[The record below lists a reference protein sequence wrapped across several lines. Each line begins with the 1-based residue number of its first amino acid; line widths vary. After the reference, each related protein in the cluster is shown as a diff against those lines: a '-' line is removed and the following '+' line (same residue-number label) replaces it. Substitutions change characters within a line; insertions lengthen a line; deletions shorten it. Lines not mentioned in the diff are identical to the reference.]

1 MPDKIETKGQAG
13 DNVEKIQEQQV
24 ETSEKTNDILETVV
38 GSYPENI
45 DNKLQGLIDI
55 FDEKGAICTAL
66 GLNTTIESH
75 LSVIANMTT
84 AIAGL
89 LFGEKGINSG
99 DVFTKL
105 TSKIKSAEVFTEIA
119 NEVKSDS
126 KGGAKSSLEII
137 IAGLN
142 KAGTK
147 QLTEFLEV
155 LKGMSPSSQVLDVST
170 LIQSIS
176 SLDGVIG
183 ALDTLDLSSIKDKVK
198 NFKGMDD
205 VFKALADIITL
216 AETFTKNIDKFLDA
230 EDDIKDFLSIL
241 TDIIANKKEA
251 SILQV
256 ANAVAE
262 LKGTGTLEDLDESL
276 IIVGNALYIISEI
289 NNINVVADKKFRDN
303 VEKLISNIIWLKDK
317 LIELDNGDGA
327 KLAEVANICKSLSEV
342 FKGLMIIAISATV
355 AGLLCAPAIVGLFL
369 VVPLLYIIGKV
380 IIPILAGLTTDGEL
394 KLSFDGVEQ
403 LGQLLLIITG
413 VLLIGALF
421 MKLGLW
427 IETLQFGVLIITFLG
442 AMLLVGKMVQVAN
455 AGFSGLYDF
464 AQLILALTGC
474 LLIGALFMMIDELWM
489 NALLFA
495 GILTIFVGGIL
506 VVMVLAAN
514 LGKGKTLKIGE
525 TLIKLIIVLSTA
537 LIVGALFMMI
547 DGFATNALLF
557 ALILTGFITAILAI
571 IVIAAKMG
579 KSLRLADTLVQ
590 LIGVLALSLII
601 GALFMFIPKFPE
613 KSLEFV
619 GLMLLYVGGIMLIFT
634 IASKFMK
641 SALKEMIMLAI
652 ITVVMTATLLIG
664 ASFMED
670 GGFGNAMLF
679 ITSMIIYVGVFMGF
693 GAALA
698 ACAAFIA
705 PGLLALGGI
714 ALVSMAIAAAIDIA
728 VDVWKKVG
736 DFKTLLEAVGSMM
749 AVVLTI
755 GFGCIAAI
763 PLIPIIL
770 IASVGLVP
778 LAVVIT
784 LLGGALAAVG
794 AAMEAGVKSSHLSS
808 FFNSVNSLIEG
819 IDEIDIGIKFLFKIG
834 KISDACIPMA
844 RMISTLALAVS
855 NISNL
860 KIATGYDKDGKAT
873 GYDKLTEKDFS
884 NAATNVSTIITT
896 LGAALAET
904 YDKNK
909 NLFSSWRVLLVIE
922 ACTRMGRMISGIARG
937 VADLAGAKVATKW
950 DKDGNPIAY
959 EKLDLNKDV
968 VDMAINLGI
977 IICAMGAALKFV
989 YEKNKDM
996 FTTNYFTGDTPAT
1009 RVINTCTKMGE
1020 MISSITKGV
1029 VDLAG
1034 GRIATKWDPKTNEPT
1049 EWINIGEVKQEDI
1062 YKVLSNVLTASVSA
1076 LGQIYIDNFAEIM
1089 AVDLWGENLINATTN
1104 IGKIFEE
1111 LIKATKPLLD
1121 NKDIVS
1127 GEGTKQCITASIMFA
1142 TSVVR
1147 LANAYD
1153 ENEWAVDKL
1162 KHWADKYIIP
1172 ATQNV
1177 GKIYNALI
1185 NSIKPII
1192 DNKNVISPEAIIQC
1206 TVASTL
1212 FVTSVVSLA
1221 KLYDE
1226 YGWAVDSLSRW
1237 TDKYIVPATE
1247 DAGKIYIE
1255 LIKSVKP
1262 LKDNM
1267 GIIANGIA
1275 LTNMASALLNLM
1287 FVNFSS
1293 PLLVR
1298 NLLTATSTIQSIGLT
1313 FGTKEWKTLLKNCIL
1328 IPKSFNKLSE
1338 LDPASLDVFKTFL
1351 TNLSVLDT
1359 IDFLSVTKFNNIAK
1373 GSKDI
1378 IPLIKLVNNLDTE
1391 KTDKFIQLAYALG
1404 FLAEKM
1410 DEMDGK
1416 MFKVLYY
1423 LSEKIGDASKIIER
1437 SDDMQEKRIKTI
1449 KEQAKEI
1456 SKLIDKPMTVEF
1468 KPEEKIEYGSLLKS
1482 SIFGKDKEEDT
1493 KNKNIPAPQLNNN
1506 TSNNQ
1511 GSSPELVSIAGT
1523 ASEIQSLLYQ
1533 ILQQRG

>member
-1 MPDKIETKGQAG
+1 MAEAKIKTQGQAS
-13 DNVEKIQEQQV
+13 DNVEKIQEQAV

-105 TSKIKSAEVFTEIA
+105 TSKIKAPEVFTEIV
-119 NEVKSDS
+119 NEVESDS
-126 KGGAKSSLEII
+126 KGGGAKSSIEII

-155 LKGMSPSSQVLDVST
+155 LKGMAPTSQVLDVST

-205 VFKALADIITL
+205 VFKALANIITL
-216 AETFTKNIDKFLDA
+216 AETFTNNIDKFLDA
-230 EDDIKDFLSIL
+230 EDDIRDFLSIL
-241 TDIIANKKEA
+241 TDIITNEKEA
-251 SILQV
+251 SIVQV

-276 IIVGNALYIISEI
+276 IIVGDTLYIISEI
-289 NNINVVADKKFRDN
+289 NKIDIVLDKKFRSN

-327 KLAEVANICKSLSEV
+327 KLAEVANICKSVSEV
-342 FKGLMIIAISATV
+342 FKGLMIIAITATV
-355 AGLLCAPAIVGLFL
+355 AGLLCGPAIVGLFL
-369 VVPLLYIIGKV
+369 VIPILYIIGKV
-380 IIPILAGLTTDGEL
+380 IIPILAGLATDGEL

-403 LGQLLLIITG
+403 LGQLLLVITG

-427 IETLQFGVLIITFLG
+427 IETLQFGILVITFLV
-442 AMLLVGKMVQVAN
+442 AMLSVGKMVQAAN
-455 AGFSGLYDF
+455 EAFTGLSDF
-464 AQLILALTGC
+464 ANLLLVLTGC

-495 GILTIFVGGIL
+495 GILTVFIGGIL
-506 VVMVLAAN
+506 VVMVLASN
-514 LGKGKTLKIGE
+514 LGKGKALKIGE

-547 DGFATNALLF
+547 DGFAVNALLF
-557 ALILTGFITAILAI
+557 TLILTGFITAILAI

-590 LIGVLALSLII
+590 LIGILALSLII

-619 GLMLLYVGGIMLIFT
+619 GLMLLYVGGIMTIFT

-679 ITSMIIYVGVFMGF
+679 ITSMIIYVGVFTAF
-693 GAALA
+693 AAVLA
-698 ACAAFIA
+698 GIAVLIA
-705 PGLLALGGI
+705 PGLIALGGI
-714 ALVSMAIAAAIDIA
+714 ALVTMAIATAIGLA
-728 VDVWKKVG
+728 VDIWKKVG
-736 DFKTLLEAVGSMM
+736 DFKTLQEAVGSMI
-749 AVVLTI
+749 AITLEI
-755 GFGCIAAI
+755 GWSCMEAI

-794 AAMEAGVKSSHLSS
+794 AAMKSGVKESHLQS
-808 FFNSVNSLIEG
+808 FFNSVNSLIGG

-834 KISDACIPMA
+834 MISAACIPMA
-844 RMISTLALAVS
+844 IMISTLAIAVS

-860 KIATGYDKDGKAT
+860 KIATGYDKDGNAT
-873 GYDKLTEKDFS
+873 GYRQLNSKDFALAAINTSIIIRCLGSAIS
-884 NAATNVSTIITT
+884 NAYN
-896 LGAALAET
+896 
-904 YDKNK
+904 KNK
-909 NLFSSWRVLLVIE
+909 ELFGSWIILLVIE
-922 ACTRMGRMISGIARG
+922 ACTRMGRMISSLARG
-937 VADLAGAKVATKW
+937 VSDLAGAKVATKW

-989 YEKNKDM
+989 YEQNKDM
-996 FTTNYFTGDTPAT
+996 FTPSWFTSDTPAT

-1034 GRIATKWDPKTNEPT
+1034 GRIPTHWDKDGNPD

-1062 YKVLSNVLTASVSA
+1062 SKVLGNVLTASVTA
-1076 LGQIYIDNFAEIM
+1076 LGQVYKDHFVEIM
-1089 AVDLWGENLINATTN
+1089 AVDQWGENLINATAN
-1104 IGKIFEE
+1104 IGKIFEA

-1127 GEGTKQCITASIMFA
+1127 GEGIKQCILASMMFV
-1142 TSVVR
+1142 TSVIQ
-1147 LANAYD
+1147 LANSYK
-1153 ENEWAVDKL
+1153 NNLWAMHLLAKYTDKE
-1162 KHWADKYIIP
+1162 IVP

-1185 NSIKPII
+1185 NS
-1192 DNKNVISPEAIIQC
+1192 
-1206 TVASTL
+1206 
-1212 FVTSVVSLA
+1212 
-1221 KLYDE
+1221 
-1226 YGWAVDSLSRW
+1226 
-1237 TDKYIVPATE
+1237 
-1247 DAGKIYIE
+1247 
-1255 LIKSVKP
+1255 VKP
-1262 LKDNM
+1262 LQANM
-1267 GIIANGIA
+1267 GVIASGII
-1275 LTNMASALLNLM
+1275 LTDMASMLLNSI
-1287 FVNFSS
+1287 FTKFSDKELIS
-1293 PLLVR
+1293 SLLI
-1298 NLLTATSTIQSIGLT
+1298 ATPAIQSIGLT
-1313 FGTKEWKTLLKNCIL
+1313 FGTKAWKTLLKNCIL
-1328 IPKSFNKLSE
+1328 IPKTFNKLSE
-1338 LDPASLDVFKTFL
+1338 LDPTSLDVFKTFL
-1351 TNLSVLDT
+1351 TSLSVLDT
-1359 IDFLSVTKFNNIAK
+1359 IDFLSVTKFNSIAK

-1410 DEMDGK
+1410 DEMDSK
-1416 MFKVLYY
+1416 MFKVLYH

-1482 SIFGKDKEEDT
+1482 SIFGKDKEENT

-1511 GSSPELVSIAGT
+1511 NSSAELVSIAGT
-1523 ASEIQSLLYQ
+1523 TAEIQALLYQ

>member
-1 MPDKIETKGQAG
+1 MADKIEAKGQAG
-13 DNVEKIQEQQV
+13 DNVEKIQEQAV

-55 FDEKGAICTAL
+55 FDERGAICTAL

-155 LKGMSPSSQVLDVST
+155 LKGMAPSSQVLDVST

-205 VFKALADIITL
+205 VFKALANIITL
-216 AETFTKNIDKFLDA
+216 AETFTNNIDKFLDA

-241 TDIIANKKEA
+241 TDIIANEKEA
-251 SILQV
+251 SIVQV

-327 KLAEVANICKSLSEV
+327 KLAEVADICKSLSNI
-342 FKGLMIIAISATV
+342 FKGLMIIAITATV
-355 AGLLCAPAIVGLFL
+355 AGLLCVPAIVGLFL
-369 VVPLLYIIGKV
+369 VIPILYVISKV
-380 IIPILAGLTTDGEL
+380 IIPILAGLATDGEL

-427 IETLQFGVLIITFLG
+427 VETLQFGVLIITFLV

-464 AQLILALTGC
+464 AHLILALTGC

-537 LIVGALFMMI
+537 LIVGALFMLI

-557 ALILTGFITAILAI
+557 ALILTGFITAILTI
-571 IVIAAKMG
+571 IIIAAKMG

-590 LIGVLALSLII
+590 LIAVLALSLII

-619 GLMLLYVGGIMLIFT
+619 GLMLLYVGGIMTIFT

-652 ITVVMTATLLIG
+652 ITVVMTVTLLIG

-679 ITSMIIYVGVFMGF
+679 ITSMIIYVGVFTAF
-693 GAALA
+693 AAGLSVIT
-698 ACAAFIA
+698 AFIT
-705 PGLLALGGI
+705 PGLIALGGI

-728 VDVWKKVG
+728 VGVWREVG

-749 AVVLTI
+749 TVVLAI

-778 LAVVIT
+778 LAIVIS

-794 AAMEAGVKSSHLSS
+794 SAMKAGVNDGKLQS
-808 FFNSVNSLIEG
+808 FFNGVNSLIEG
-819 IDEIDIGIKFLFKIG
+819 IDNIDIGLMFLG
-834 KISDACIPMA
+834 KVLFISAACLPMA
-844 RMISTLALAVS
+844 IMISTLALAVA

-873 GYDKLTEKDFS
+873 GYEKLTSKDFN
-884 NAATNVSTIITT
+884 NAAKNVETIITT
-896 LGAALAET
+896 LGNALGTT
-904 YDKNK
+904 YKNNK
-909 NLFSSWRVLLVIE
+909 DLFSSWRVLLVIE
-922 ACTRMGRMISGIARG
+922 SCTRMGRMISSIARG
-937 VADLAGAKVATKW
+937 VADMASAKVATKW

-968 VDMAINLGI
+968 VDMTINLGK
-977 IICAMGAALKFV
+977 IICAMGAALSFV
-989 YEKNKDM
+989 YEQNKEM
-996 FTTNYFTGDTPAT
+996 FAPSWFTSDTPAT

-1020 MISSITKGV
+1020 MISSVTKGV

-1034 GRIATKWDPKTNEPT
+1034 GRIPT
-1049 EWINIGEVKQEDI
+1049 EWDKDGNPTNWINIGDVKQEDI

-1076 LGQIYIDNFAEIM
+1076 LGQIYEDNFVEIM
-1089 AVDLWGENLINATTN
+1089 AVDLWGDNLINATTN
-1104 IGKIFEE
+1104 IGKIFEA
-1111 LIKATKPLLD
+1111 LIKATKPLLE

-1147 LANAYD
+1147 LANVYD
-1153 ENEWAVDKL
+1153 ENEWAIDKL
-1162 KHWADKYIIP
+1162 KKYSDKYIIP

-1177 GKIYNALI
+1177 GRIYN
-1185 NSIKPII
+1185 
-1192 DNKNVISPEAIIQC
+1192 
-1206 TVASTL
+1206 
-1212 FVTSVVSLA
+1212 
-1221 KLYDE
+1221 
-1226 YGWAVDSLSRW
+1226 
-1237 TDKYIVPATE
+1237 
-1247 DAGKIYIE
+1247 E
-1255 LIKSVKP
+1255 LIKSIKP
-1262 LKDNM
+1262 LQSNM
-1267 GIIANGIA
+1267 GVIASGIS
-1275 LTNMASALLNLM
+1275 LTNLASSLLNLI
-1287 FVNFSS
+1287 FIKFSN
-1293 PLLVR
+1293 PKLEL
-1298 NLLTATSTIQSIGLT
+1298 NLSTATDTIQSIGRT
-1313 FGTKEWKTLLKNCIL
+1313 FRTKEWKALLKNCIL
-1328 IPKSFNKLSE
+1328 IPERFNKLSE

-1359 IDFLSVTKFNNIAK
+1359 IDFLSVTKFNSIAK

-1416 MFKVLYY
+1416 MFKVLYH

-1456 SKLIDKPMTVEF
+1456 SKLIEKPMTVEF
-1468 KPEEKIEYGSLLKS
+1468 KPEEKIEFGSALKS
-1482 SIFGKDKEEDT
+1482 SIFGKDKEEEDT
-1493 KNKNIPAPQLNNN
+1493 KNKNIPAPQLNKD
-1506 TSNNQ
+1506 TANNQ
-1511 GSSPELVSIAGT
+1511 NSSAELVSIAGT
-1523 ASEIQSLLYQ
+1523 TAEIQALLYQ

>member
-1 MPDKIETKGQAG
+1 MAEAKIKTQGQAS
-13 DNVEKIQEQQV
+13 DNVEKIQEQAV

-55 FDEKGAICTAL
+55 FDENGAICTAL

-89 LFGEKGINSG
+89 LFGEKGINSS
-99 DVFTKL
+99 DAFTKL
-105 TSKIKSAEVFTEIA
+105 TSKIKAPEAFTEIM
-119 NEVKSDS
+119 NNVEPDS
-126 KGGAKSSLEII
+126 KGGGAKSTIEII

-155 LKGMSPSSQVLDVST
+155 LKGMAPSSQVLDVST

-205 VFKALADIITL
+205 VFKALANIITL
-216 AETFTKNIDKFLDA
+216 AETFTNNIDKFLDA
-230 EDDIKDFLSIL
+230 EDDIRDFLSIL
-241 TDIIANKKEA
+241 TDIIANEKEA
-251 SILQV
+251 SIVQV

-262 LKGTGTLEDLDESL
+262 LKNTGTLEDLADSL
-276 IIVGNALYIISEI
+276 FIVGDTLYIISEI
-289 NNINVVADKKFRDN
+289 NKIDIVLDKKFRAN

-327 KLAEVANICKSLSEV
+327 KLAEVANVCKSVSEV
-342 FKGLMIIAISATV
+342 FKGLMIIAITATV
-355 AGLLCAPAIVGLFL
+355 AGLLCGPAIVGLFL
-369 VVPLLYIIGKV
+369 VVPILYIIGKV
-380 IIPILAGLTTDGEL
+380 IIPILAGLATDGEL

-403 LGQLLLIITG
+403 LGQLLLVITG

-427 IETLQFGVLIITFLG
+427 IETLQFGILVITFLV
-442 AMLLVGKMVQVAN
+442 AMLSVGKMVQAAN
-455 AGFSGLYDF
+455 ESFVGLTDF
-464 AQLILALTGC
+464 ANLLMALTGC

-514 LGKGKTLKIGE
+514 LGKGKALKIGE

-590 LIGVLALSLII
+590 LIGILALSLII

-664 ASFMED
+664 ASFMEGD
-670 GGFGNAMLF
+670 GFKNAMLF
-679 ITSMIIYVGVFMGF
+679 ITSMIIYVGVFTAF
-693 GAALA
+693 AAVLTGIA
-698 ACAAFIA
+698 VFIA
-705 PGLLALGGI
+705 PGLVALGGI
-714 ALVSMAIAAAIDIA
+714 ALVTMAIATAIGLA
-728 VDVWKKVG
+728 VDIWKKVG
-736 DFKTLLEAVGSMM
+736 DFKTLQEAVGSMI
-749 AVVLTI
+749 AITLEI
-755 GFGCIAAI
+755 GWSCMEAI

-794 AAMEAGVKSSHLSS
+794 AAMKSGVKESHLST
-808 FFNSVNSLIEG
+808 FFNSVNSLVEG
-819 IDEIDIGIKFLFKIG
+819 IDEIDIGIMFLG
-834 KISDACIPMA
+834 KVLFISAACIPMA
-844 RMISTLALAVS
+844 IMISTLALAVS

-860 KIATGYDKDGKAT
+860 KIATGYDKDGNAT
-873 GYDKLTEKDFS
+873 GYRQLNSKDFTLAAINTSIIISCLGRAIS
-884 NAATNVSTIITT
+884 NA
-896 LGAALAET
+896 
-904 YDKNK
+904 YKNNK
-909 NLFSSWRVLLVIE
+909 ELFGSWIVLLVIE
-922 ACTRMGRMISGIARG
+922 ACTRMGRMISSIARG
-937 VADLAGAKVATKW
+937 VADMAGAKVATKW

-968 VDMAINLGI
+968 VNMTINLGK
-977 IICAMGAALKFV
+977 IICAMGAALSFV
-989 YEKNKDM
+989 YEQNKEM
-996 FTTNYFTGDTPAT
+996 FTPGWFTSDTPAT

-1034 GRIATKWDPKTNEPT
+1034 GRIPT
-1049 EWINIGEVKQEDI
+1049 EWDKDGNPTNWINIGDVKQEDI
-1062 YKVLSNVLTASVSA
+1062 SKVLGNVLTASVTA
-1076 LGQIYIDNFAEIM
+1076 LGQVYKDHFVEIM
-1089 AVDLWGENLINATTN
+1089 AVDLWGENLINATAN
-1104 IGKIFEE
+1104 IGKIFEA

-1127 GEGTKQCITASIMFA
+1127 GEGTKQCILASMMFV
-1142 TSVVR
+1142 TSVIR
-1147 LANAYD
+1147 LANSYK
-1153 ENEWAVDKL
+1153 NNLWAMHLLAKYTDKE
-1162 KHWADKYIIP
+1162 IVP

-1185 NSIKPII
+1185 NS
-1192 DNKNVISPEAIIQC
+1192 
-1206 TVASTL
+1206 
-1212 FVTSVVSLA
+1212 
-1221 KLYDE
+1221 
-1226 YGWAVDSLSRW
+1226 
-1237 TDKYIVPATE
+1237 
-1247 DAGKIYIE
+1247 
-1255 LIKSVKP
+1255 VKP
-1262 LKDNM
+1262 LQANM
-1267 GIIANGIA
+1267 GVIASGII
-1275 LTNMASALLNLM
+1275 LTDMASMLLNSI
-1287 FVNFSS
+1287 FIKFSN
-1293 PLLVR
+1293 P
-1298 NLLTATSTIQSIGLT
+1298 NLELNLSTATDTIRSIGRT
-1313 FGTKEWKTLLKNCIL
+1313 FRTKEWKALLKNCIL
-1328 IPKSFNKLSE
+1328 IPERFNKLSE
-1338 LDPASLDVFKTFL
+1338 LDTASLDVFKTFL
-1351 TNLSVLDT
+1351 TSLSVLDT
-1359 IDFLSVTKFNNIAK
+1359 IDFLSIDKFNSIAE

-1410 DEMDGK
+1410 DEMDSK
-1416 MFKVLYY
+1416 MFKVLYH

-1456 SKLIDKPMTVEF
+1456 SKLIEKPMTVEF

-1482 SIFGKDKEEDT
+1482 SIFGKDKEEDN

-1506 TSNNQ
+1506 TPNNQ
-1511 GSSPELVSIAGT
+1511 NSSAELVSIAGT
-1523 ASEIQSLLYQ
+1523 TAEIQALLYQ

>member
-55 FDEKGAICTAL
+55 FDERGAICTAL

-155 LKGMSPSSQVLDVST
+155 LKGMAPSSQVLDVST

-216 AETFTKNIDKFLDA
+216 AETFTNNIDKFLDA

-241 TDIIANKKEA
+241 TDIIANEKEA

-380 IIPILAGLTTDGEL
+380 IIPILAGLATDGEL

-652 ITVVMTATLLIG
+652 ITIVMTATLLIG

-679 ITSMIIYVGVFMGF
+679 ITSMIVYVGVFTAF
-693 GAALA
+693 AAILTGIA
-698 ACAAFIA
+698 VFIA
-705 PGLLALGGI
+705 PGLVALGGI
-714 ALVSMAIAAAIDIA
+714 ALVTMAIAAAIDIA

-736 DFKTLLEAVGSMM
+736 DFKTLQDAVGSMIDIT
-749 AVVLTI
+749 LEI
-755 GFGCIAAI
+755 GWSCMEAI

-819 IDEIDIGIKFLFKIG
+819 IDEIDIGFMFFGKVLF
-834 KISDACIPMA
+834 ISAACIPMA
-844 RMISTLALAVS
+844 IMISTLALAVS

-860 KIATGYDKDGKAT
+860 KIATGYDKDGNAT
-873 GYDKLTEKDFS
+873 GYRQLNSKDFALAAINTSIIISCLGRAIS
-884 NAATNVSTIITT
+884 NAYEN
-896 LGAALAET
+896 
-904 YDKNK
+904 NK
-909 NLFSSWRVLLVIE
+909 ELFGSWIVLLVIE
-922 ACTRMGRMISGIARG
+922 ACTRMGRMISSIARG
-937 VADLAGAKVATKW
+937 VADMASAKVATKW

-989 YEKNKDM
+989 YEQNKEM
-996 FTTNYFTGDTPAT
+996 FTPSWFTSDTPAT

-1020 MISSITKGV
+1020 MISSVTKGV

-1034 GRIATKWDPKTNEPT
+1034 GRIPT
-1049 EWINIGEVKQEDI
+1049 EWDKDGNPTKWINIGDVKQEDI
-1062 YKVLSNVLTASVSA
+1062 YKVLSNVLTASVTA
-1076 LGQIYIDNFAEIM
+1076 LGQVYEDHFVEIM
-1089 AVDLWGENLINATTN
+1089 AVDRWGENLINATTN

-1127 GEGTKQCITASIMFA
+1127 GEGTKQCIIASTMFV
-1142 TSVVR
+1142 TSVVW

-1185 NSIKPII
+1185 NSIKPIV

-1206 TVASTL
+1206 TVAATL

-1226 YGWAVDSLSRW
+1226 YGWAVDRLSRW
-1237 TDKYIVPATE
+1237 SDKYIVPATQN
-1247 DAGKIYIE
+1247 AGKIYTE
-1255 LIKSVKP
+1255 LINSVKP
-1262 LKDNM
+1262 LKANM

-1298 NLLTATSTIQSIGLT
+1298 NLLTATFTIQSIGLT
-1313 FGTKEWKTLLKNCIL
+1313 FGTKAWKTLLKNCIL
-1328 IPKSFNKLSE
+1328 IPKAFNKLSE

-1511 GSSPELVSIAGT
+1511 GSSPELASIAGT